1 MSCTAIAAVE
11 AARRLPPARTANS
24 ESPRA
29 TGRRPGTSD
38 TRRRPGIAPG
48 TPSKTW
54 GSQAGPS
61 RHTIHGGVRS
71 QPDKHDAGKGGYYR
85 VREGRPIR
93 SEDDTTSGGSRRN
106 CALTDTCAIR
116 LGPLR
121 SPMLYP
127 TELQAHQGLTIHQRV
142 AGGLLR
148 RSLRRN
154 FGGRGQGRVE
164 AGDRGAGVPGRWGPA
179 AQGQST
185 PIAHQQSTAL

>member
-38 TRRRPGIAPG
+38 TLRRHGIAPG

-71 QPDKHDAGKGGYYR
+71 QPDKHHGAYFNREPGGVDKKR
-85 VREGRPIR
+85 LPDRDRE
-93 SEDDTTSGGSRRN
+93 S
-106 CALTDTCAIR
+106 
-116 LGPLR
+116 
-121 SPMLYP
+121 
-127 TELQAHQGLTIHQRV
+127 
-142 AGGLLR
+142 
-148 RSLRRN
+148 
-154 FGGRGQGRVE
+154 
-164 AGDRGAGVPGRWGPA
+164 
-179 AQGQST
+179 
-185 PIAHQQSTAL
+185 

>member
-38 TRRRPGIAPG
+38 TLRRHGIAPG

-71 QPDKHDAGKGGYYR
+71 QPDKHHAAYDVLQDYMR
-85 VREGRPIR
+85 VRGLELVRGKKG
-93 SEDDTTSGGSRRN
+93 TS
-106 CALTDTCAIR
+106 L
-116 LGPLR
+116 
-121 SPMLYP
+121 
-127 TELQAHQGLTIHQRV
+127 
-142 AGGLLR
+142 
-148 RSLRRN
+148 
-154 FGGRGQGRVE
+154 
-164 AGDRGAGVPGRWGPA
+164 
-179 AQGQST
+179 
-185 PIAHQQSTAL
+185 